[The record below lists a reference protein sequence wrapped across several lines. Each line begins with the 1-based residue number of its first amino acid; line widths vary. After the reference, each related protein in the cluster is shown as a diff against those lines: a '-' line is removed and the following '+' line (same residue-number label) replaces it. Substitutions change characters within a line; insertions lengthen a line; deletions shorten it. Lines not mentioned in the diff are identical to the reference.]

1 MELSIEVGPGRI
13 AHGSG
18 TLFLVDTS
26 TLMIAD
32 AHLGYGFA
40 QRRRGQLG
48 PTTDGG
54 ILDRLQAVLDFFRPT
69 ETVFLGDTV
78 HAPRPMAAEREFIES
93 VLLSILEKSKIGIVQ
108 GNHDRAVARDF
119 GHLPIVVTPSWRDGD
134 LLGLHG
140 DRLHL
145 EIPDAKHYLLG
156 HLHPAINL
164 RDDAGVNRRVPAFLV
179 SERATVLPA
188 FSPFAAGLDVSRTSL
203 PKEVKT
209 ILGRHE
215 IYVATG
221 RQVALLPS
229 RPSRIGR

>member
-1 MELSIEVGPGRI
+1 MELSIEIAPGRI

-18 TLFLVDTS
+18 ALFLLES
-26 TLMIAD
+26 RTLMIAD

-54 ILDRLQAVLDFFRPT
+54 ILDRLQAVLDFFEPS

-78 HAPRPMAAEREFIES
+78 HAPSPMAAEREFIES
-93 VLLSILEKSKIGIVQ
+93 VLRSILEKSKVRVVQ
-108 GNHDRAVARDF
+108 GNHDRAVVRDF
-119 GHLPIVVTPSWRDGD
+119 GHLPIEVAPSWREGN

-140 DRLHL
+140 DRLRL
-145 EIPDAKHYLLG
+145 ELPDAGHYLLG

-179 SERATVLPA
+179 SKTATVLPA
-188 FSPFAAGLDVSRTSL
+188 FSPFAAGMDVSKTSL
-203 PKEVKT
+203 PKEVKA

-221 RQVALLPS
+221 RQVALLPAKANRS
-229 RPSRIGR
+229 GR

>member
-1 MELSIEVGPGRI
+1 MELSIEIAPGRI

-18 TLFLVDTS
+18 ALFLRES
-26 TLMIAD
+26 RTLMIAD

-54 ILDRLQAVLDFFRPT
+54 ILDRLKAVLDFFEPL

-78 HAPRPMAAEREFIES
+78 HAPSPMAAEREFIENA
-93 VLLSILEKSKIGIVQ
+93 LRFILEKSKVRIVQ
-108 GNHDRAVARDF
+108 GNHDRAVLRDF
-119 GHLPIVVTPSWRDGD
+119 GHLPIEVAASWREGN

-145 EIPDAKHYLLG
+145 ELPDAGHYLLG

-164 RDDAGVNRRVPAFLV
+164 RDDAGVNRRLPAFLV
-179 SERATVLPA
+179 SDTATILPA
-188 FSPFAAGLDVSRTSL
+188 FSPFAAGLDVSKTNL
-203 PKEVKT
+203 PKEVKS
-209 ILGRHE
+209 ILGRHK

-221 RQVALLPS
+221 RRVALLPP
-229 RPSRIGR
+229 RPSRIAR